1 MKEAVLTNSS
11 VELQQPQVI
20 VGRRAS
26 IGDFRKIALWKD
38 LSDQEWEDW
47 RWQIKNRIHTLDAIA
62 KIVVLTPQE
71 EEGIKKSNGRLSMAV
86 TPYWLTLMDPHDPEC
101 PIRRQAIPHAEEFC
115 FGNNEFVD
123 PCAEDRDSPVNGLVH
138 RYPDRVLLLATEQ
151 CAMYCRHCTRRR
163 LVGEKQA
170 RLLNAKVLD
179 MKALDAAM
187 DYIRSNRKIRDVL
200 ISGGDPL
207 MLEDEEL
214 ELILKKVSDIPHVEF
229 LRIGTRVPVTLPQ
242 RITPA
247 LVAMLKKYAPVWIS
261 IHFNHPK
268 EISKRCKLA
277 CDMLTDA
284 GIPLGSQTVLL
295 KGINDKPYIM
305 KKLMHELL
313 KVRVRPYYIYQCDP
327 VKGTAHFRT
336 PVAVGINIIE
346 KLRGFTSGYAVPTYV
361 VDAPGG
367 GGKVPVGPN
376 YLISQDKG
384 KHVLRNYKGKIYTY
398 VE

>member
-1 MKEAVLTNSS
+1 M
-11 VELQQPQVI
+11 
-20 VGRRAS
+20 
-26 IGDFRKIALWKD
+26 
-38 LSDQEWEDW
+38 
-47 RWQIKNRIHTLDAIA
+47 AI
-62 KIVVLTPQE
+62 
-71 EEGIKKSNGRLSMAV
+71 

-101 PIRRQAIPHAEEFC
+101 PIRRQAIPLAEEFC
-115 FGNNEFVD
+115 FGKNEFVD
-123 PCAEDRDSPVNGLVH
+123 PCAEDRDSPVSGLVH

-170 RLLNAKVLD
+170 RSLNAKALD
-179 MKALDAAM
+179 TKSLDAAL
-187 DYIRSNRKIRDVL
+187 DYIKSNKKIRDVL

-214 ELILKKVSDIPHVEF
+214 ELVLKKVSDIPHVEF
-229 LRIGTRVPVTLPQ
+229 LRIGTRAPVTLPQ

-268 EISKRCKLA
+268 EISKRCKIA

-384 KHVLRNYKGKIYTY
+384 RHVLRNYKGKIYTY